1 MTPVLA
7 IVDVKQSTVELCD
20 IETAEVSY
28 LTADLDHDVMGNL
41 WVEVTTQDRSD
52 ARMWITDYTP
62 WYSCHEDV
70 RRHEVEQ
77 RVKEWAK
84 EKGYTVTEIDY
95 FA

>member
-20 IETAEVSY
+20 LDTAELTY

-41 WVEVTTQDRSD
+41 WVEVYEPIDNDPCVERILTL
-52 ARMWITDYTP
+52 P
-62 WYSCHEDV
+62 WYRLQEDAL
-70 RRHEVEQ
+70 RYEVEQ
-77 RVKEWAK
+77 RVKDWAD
-84 EKGYTVTEIDY
+84 EQGYTVTEIDY